1 MDIGAQLRRVFTK
14 LQALVTRGV
23 ITRTNDDDATQTIQ
37 VELRFDEVADMI
49 EHFQP
54 FGLSFRPTS
63 DSEVI
68 VLAVGSSS
76 DNLVALTATD
86 RSIRPTG
93 IEEEGEGGLYTPSG
107 WKVFCNADGEVNI
120 GEKVA
125 ADWIARADRVDDAIK
140 NIHDA
145 LNQAAANVK
154 PQDGGGNAFAAV
166 VAALV
171 STPTKSDKGKV
182 T

>member
-1 MDIGAQLRRVFTK
+1 M
-14 LQALVTRGV
+14 VTRGV
-23 ITRTNDDDATQTIQ
+23 ITRTDDTAATQTIQ

-107 WKVFCNADGEVNI
+107 WKVFCNADGEVNL
-120 GEKVA
+120 GEKAA
-125 ADWIARADRVDDAIK
+125 ADFVALAADVKRELDAIK
-140 NIHDA
+140 QSLDTHVHSVSVTGTA
-145 LNQAAANVK
+145 TAQSGSTTAVTSQSYTAQA
-154 PQDGGGNAFAAV
+154 
-166 VAALV
+166 VAA
-171 STPTKSDKGKV
+171 TKVKA